1 MMDLAWKY
9 LLPFAFQLGHRTL
22 TAMPPTKSLPA
33 PTISDVAKAAGV
45 STSTVSRAFSRP
57 EMLREDTVAQV
68 RSVATQLGYLPNPM
82 ARALSTGRQGN
93 IAIVVPDIANPFFP
107 PLLRAAQ
114 ATADT
119 AGFSVFLGDSYEDP
133 ARELRLVNKLVMQV
147 EGFILAS
154 SRMQN
159 KRILELAQRQPV
171 VLINRDI
178 AGLARVL
185 INPVAGIDA
194 AVAHLANLGHKG
206 LVYVSGPAASW
217 SDQQRHLAVDQACAR
232 HKIRIRSVHARY
244 PSFEAGQEI
253 TDSILK
259 LNVTAAITFDDFVAH
274 GVLAG
279 LTERGVTV
287 PQDFSVIGCDDVLG
301 ASTYPAL
308 TSVSA
313 RCDEAGRMAADL
325 LLNVVQTG
333 KRGDVR
339 CVLDTWLV
347 TRGTTGPAASLH
359 KVQTRKSDRY
369 RAES

>member
-1 MMDLAWKY
+1 M
-9 LLPFAFQLGHRTL
+9 PL
-22 TAMPPTKSLPA
+22 TKPLPA

-45 STSTVSRAFSRP
+45 STATVSRAFSRP
-57 EMLREDTVAQV
+57 EMLREETVAQV
-68 RSVATQLGYLPNPM
+68 RALATQLGYLPNPM
-82 ARALSTGRQGN
+82 ARALSTGKQGN
-93 IAIVVPDIANPFFP
+93 IAIIVPDIANPFFP

-114 ATADT
+114 TTADT
-119 AGFSVFLGDSYEDP
+119 AGYSVFLGDSDEDP

-171 VLINRDI
+171 VLINRDT

-185 INPVAGIDA
+185 IDPIAGIDA
-194 AVAHLANLGHKG
+194 AVTHLADFGHKS

-217 SDQQRHLAVDQACAR
+217 SDQQRRQAVERASTR
-232 HKIRIRSVHARY
+232 HKIRIQTVPARH
-244 PSFEAGQEI
+244 PSFDAGREI
-253 TDSILK
+253 TGKILE
-259 LNVTAAITFDDFVAH
+259 LDATAAITFDDFVAH
-274 GVLAG
+274 GLLAG
-279 LTERGVTV
+279 LAEKGIVV
-287 PQDFSVIGCDDVLG
+287 PRDFSVIGCDDVLG

-325 LLNVVQTG
+325 LISILQTG

-339 CVLDTWLV
+339 CLLETWLV
-347 TRGTTGPAASLH
+347 TRGTTGNAPRDREQKTS
-359 KVQTRKSDRY
+359 KSGRL
-369 RAES
+369 RSSRSVIAT